1 MSVNERRLAILVV
14 SWRSLASQAERGSGR
29 YGEDSEEVREALSSQ
44 FRMLASMLE
53 QAAALCAMCEGRG
66 FEFAEAFEDEP
77 EGWFECS
84 MCKGSGRDPHSVE
97 CSFCGRLEDPP
108 FIRERADGSRAC
120 DSCFRLMGRGVDPT
134 TRTELPFGP
143 HQFF

>member
-14 SWRSLASQAERGSGR
+14 SWRSLALQAERGIGH
-29 YGEDSEEVREALSSQ
+29 YGEDSVEVREALALN

-53 QAAALCAMCEGRG
+53 QAAALCAVCEGRG

-84 MCKGSGRDPHSVE
+84 MCKGSGRNPHSVE
-97 CSFCGRLEDPP
+97 CAFCGELEDPP
-108 FIRERADGSRAC
+108 LARERADGAWAC
-120 DSCFRLMGRGVDPT
+120 GSCFRLMGRGVDPT
-134 TRTELPFGP
+134 TRTGLPFGP
-143 HQFF
+143 HRFF